1 MQNNREMEKLNW
13 VEKIMNDRN
22 RNLVS
27 KKNDDFV
34 FMTYIGSDVFA
45 KCIMTDDFY
54 DWEVIMIE
62 VDLWSR
68 PKKNRFKLRVE
79 EKKHRI

>member
-1 MQNNREMEKLNW
+1 
-13 VEKIMNDRN
+13 MNDPN

-45 KCIMTDDFY
+45 KCIMTDDSY
-54 DWEVIMIE
+54 DWEAIMIE
-62 VDLWSR
+62 MDL
-68 PKKNRFKLRVE
+68 
-79 EKKHRI
+79 